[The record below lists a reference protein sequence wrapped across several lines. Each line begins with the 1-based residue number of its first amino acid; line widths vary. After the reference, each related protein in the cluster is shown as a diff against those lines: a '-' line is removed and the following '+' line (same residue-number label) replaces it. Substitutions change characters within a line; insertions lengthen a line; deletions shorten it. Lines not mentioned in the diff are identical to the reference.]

1 MGSNF
6 WVAEAEPLSPIR
18 LSGAAELSSKA
29 KRKEAR
35 ELRSP
40 RVNDR
45 LRDTT
50 GRLAVAARKEG
61 EVLVRKRK
69 RDRVYALR
77 FRAYGKRRYVTL
89 GYECEGWTWLKASEE
104 LKNTMA
110 DVRRGRWVPPRET
123 RMPWQSPKPDEV
135 PLFGS
140 FAVNLAA
147 SREGQVAAKTAAHDH
162 WALRHLLPFFADWAI
177 DEIDVEAVDD
187 YRAHKVRESEARARA
202 IERGEPQR
210 NIHGQV
216 LRPLSPRSINRTIG
230 HLQWVLSVA
239 VEYPR
244 FGLIVNA
251 AEGRRR
257 RLPAPCPMP
266 AYIDNAAQI
275 QSLLE
280 AAAELDRD
288 PNHRLT
294 EREAILATFLFAGTR
309 AHELCS
315 LLWRDV
321 DLAGARVFIG
331 RSKTV
336 AGQREIKLQPI
347 LFDILAVYKASAN
360 RGHPDCL
367 VFPALTGGSR
377 TPDNLRSN
385 VLAPVRERADGLLVG
400 SGLVPL
406 PRPLTTHKLRHA
418 FASILIA
425 LGEDPVSVMGQIG
438 HADPTYT
445 LRVYAHL
452 MSREPF
458 DRQRLR
464 ALARGERPLACLRP
478 TLAPVGLSE
487 YEGPIVRA
495 LVESG
500 GRASRR
506 EVLAVVGKAMAARHG
521 APDLEPLP
529 SGPPRWQ
536 PRLGKARLR
545 LVRRGWL
552 ASGTKRGDW
561 ELTQRGWAKAR
572 RDGKAKDAP
581 GR

>member
-1 MGSNF
+1 MIAG
-6 WVAEAEPLSPIR
+6 
-18 LSGAAELSSKA
+18 
-29 KRKEAR
+29 
-35 ELRSP
+35 
-40 RVNDR
+40 
-45 LRDTT
+45 
-50 GRLAVAARKEG
+50 KEG
-61 EVLVRKRK
+61 EVLVRERK
-69 RDRVYALR
+69 RGRVYALR
-77 FRAYGKRRYVTL
+77 FRAYGKRRYLTL
-89 GYECEGWTWLKASEE
+89 GYTCEGWTWRRANEE

-110 DVRRGRWVPPRET
+110 DVRRRRWVPPHGMRG
-123 RMPWQSPKPDEV
+123 RGKNPKPAEM
-135 PLFGS
+135 PLFGP

-147 SREGQVAAKTAAHDH
+147 SREGQVAAKTVAHGN
-162 WALRHLLPFFADWAI
+162 WALGHLLPFFADWTL
-177 DEIDVEAVDD
+177 DEIDAEAVDD
-187 YRAHKVRESEARARA
+187 YRAHKVRESEARTRA

-210 NIHGQV
+210 NVHGQI

-244 FGLIVNA
+244 FGLIANA
-251 AEGRRR
+251 AEGKRR
-257 RLPAPCPMP
+257 RLPAPCPTP
-266 AYIDNAAQI
+266 SYIDSAAHV

-288 PNHRLT
+288 PHRMLT

-309 AHELCS
+309 AHELCN

-321 DLAGARVFIG
+321 DLAGARIFVS
-331 RSKTV
+331 RSKTA

-347 LFDILAVYKASAN
+347 LFDILAGYRASAN
-360 RGHPDCL
+360 RGPDDL

-385 VLAPVRERADGLLVG
+385 VLAPVRDRADELLVG

-438 HADPTYT
+438 HANPIYT

-452 MSREPF
+452 MSREPS
-458 DRQRLR
+458 DRRRLR
-464 ALARGERPLACLRP
+464 ALARGERPIACLRP

-487 YEGPIVRA
+487 YEGPIIRA
-495 LVESG
+495 LAESG

-506 EVLAVVGKAMAARHG
+506 EVLAPVGKAMAARHG
-521 APDLEPLP
+521 PTDLEPLP

-552 ASGTKRGDW
+552 ASGTGRGDW
-561 ELTQRGWAKAR
+561 ELTQRGWANE
-572 RDGKAKDAP
+572 P
-581 GR
+581 GRV

>member
-1 MGSNF
+1 M
-6 WVAEAEPLSPIR
+6 
-18 LSGAAELSSKA
+18 
-29 KRKEAR
+29 
-35 ELRSP
+35 
-40 RVNDR
+40 NDH

-50 GRLAVAARKEG
+50 GRPAVTSRKEG
-61 EVLVRKRK
+61 EVLVRKR
-69 RDRVYALR
+69 RRGRVYALR
-77 FRAYGKRRYVTL
+77 FRAYGKRRYLTL
-89 GYECEGWTWLKASEE
+89 GYACEGWTWRRADEE

-110 DVRRGRWVPPRET
+110 DVRRGRWVPRCGT
-123 RMPWQSPKPDEV
+123 RMSWQGPKPDEV
-135 PLFGS
+135 PLFGP
-140 FAVNLAA
+140 FAVNLAM
-147 SREGQVAAKTAAHDH
+147 SREGQVAPKTAVHDN
-162 WALRHLLPFFADWAI
+162 WALRHLLPFFAAWAI

-187 YRAHKVRESEARARA
+187 YRAHKVRESEARIRA
-202 IERGEPQR
+202 IERGKPQR
-210 NIHGQV
+210 NIHGQI

-230 HLQWVLSVA
+230 YLQWVLSVA

-244 FGLIVNA
+244 FGLIANA
-251 AEGRRR
+251 AEGKRR

-288 PNHRLT
+288 PNHKLT
-294 EREAILATFLFAGTR
+294 EREAIVATFLFAGTR
-309 AHELCS
+309 AHELCN

-321 DLAGARVFIG
+321 DFAGARIFVG
-331 RSKTV
+331 LSKTA

-347 LFDILAVYKASAN
+347 LFDVLAAYKASAN
-360 RGHPDCL
+360 RGRPDDF

-385 VLAPVRERADGLLVG
+385 VLPPVRDRADELLVG

-418 FASILIA
+418 FASTLIA

-438 HADPTYT
+438 HVNPTYT

-452 MSREPF
+452 MSREPS

-464 ALARGERPLACLRP
+464 ALARGERPVACLKP
-478 TLAPVGLSE
+478 ALAPVGLSE
-487 YEGPIVRA
+487 YEGPIIRA
-495 LVESG
+495 LAESG

-506 EVLAVVGKAMAARHG
+506 EVLAAVGKVMAARHG
-521 APDLEPLP
+521 ALDLEPLP

-536 PRLGKARLR
+536 PRFGKARLR

-552 ASGTKRGDW
+552 ASGTGRGDW
-561 ELTQRGWAKAR
+561 KLTQRGWAKAR
-572 RDGKAKDAP
+572 RDGKAKSALD
-581 GR
+581 R